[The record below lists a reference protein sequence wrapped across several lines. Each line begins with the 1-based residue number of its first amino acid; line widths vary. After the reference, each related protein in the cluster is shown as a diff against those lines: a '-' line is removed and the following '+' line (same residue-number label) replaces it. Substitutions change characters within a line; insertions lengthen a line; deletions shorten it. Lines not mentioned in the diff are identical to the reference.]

1 MPEPTIL
8 IVEDEAELAYSLRQA
23 LQGRGYRSQ
32 TAVNGFEALEIL
44 QTTPPAAV
52 ILDLNLPGVS
62 GLELLQRIRRLAPQS
77 RILVV
82 TAHVQEYGRLVD
94 QLGVAEVL
102 QKPVTLD
109 VLLERITHLVPT
121 PVPPDV
127 GS

>member
-32 TAVNGFEALEIL
+32 TAVNGFEALGIL

-62 GLELLQRIRRLAPQS
+62 GLELLQRIRRLCPESQ
-77 RILVV
+77 ILVV
-82 TAHVQEYGRLVD
+82 TAHAQDYSRLVD

-109 VLLERITHLVPT
+109 VLLERITRLVPT
-121 PVPPDV
+121 PVPP
-127 GS
+127 S